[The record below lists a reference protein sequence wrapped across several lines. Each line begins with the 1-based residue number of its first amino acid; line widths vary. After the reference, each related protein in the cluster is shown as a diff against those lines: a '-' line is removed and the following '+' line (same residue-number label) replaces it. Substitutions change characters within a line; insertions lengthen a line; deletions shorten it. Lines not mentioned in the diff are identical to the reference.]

1 MKKFAVLL
9 IMIFVS
15 LGINAQDKFETEA
28 EKWVAE
34 MNEVITL
41 SEAQQK
47 QIYDIELNKNIKK
60 AEIRKENAGNQPV
73 IKEKVTAL
81 NKEAYAAMREVVG
94 AEKMKMWSEYRKEQL
109 AKKQLEVLALE
120 KVLKQDYESS

>member
-60 AEIRKENAGNQPV
+60 AEIRKENAGNQQV
-73 IKEKVTAL
+73 IKEKVTEL

-94 AEKMKMWSEYRKEQL
+94 AEKMKMWSEYRKEQN
-109 AKKQLEVLALE
+109 AKK
-120 KVLKQDYESS
+120 